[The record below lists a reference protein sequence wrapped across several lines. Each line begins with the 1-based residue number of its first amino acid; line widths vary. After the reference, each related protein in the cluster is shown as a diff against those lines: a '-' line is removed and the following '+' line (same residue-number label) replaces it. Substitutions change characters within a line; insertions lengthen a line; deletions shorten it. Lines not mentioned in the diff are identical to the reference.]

1 MIVIVRLCTEE
12 KGIID
17 YWNNIDNQLEL
28 DIDVL
33 DDQLGDAKQV
43 REVNGWLTYGEALHR
58 IREFGASMKEL
69 DIIDEKTVTME
80 QMRVLCSYM

>member
-1 MIVIVRLCTEE
+1 MRLCTEE
-12 KGIID
+12 FQVVD

-43 REVNGWLTYGEALHR
+43 QQHNGWLTYGEPLHR
-58 IREFGASMKEL
+58 MREFGASMKEM
-69 DIIDEKTVTME
+69 DIIDESAVSSE
-80 QMRVLCSYM
+80 QMRIICAHL

>member
-1 MIVIVRLCTEE
+1 LCTEE
-12 KGIID
+12 QNIID
-17 YWNNIDNQLEL
+17 YWNNIDQQLEL

-43 REVNGWLTYGEALHR
+43 LEVNKWLTYGEPLHR

-69 DIIDEKTVTME
+69 DIIDEKTLAME
-80 QMRVLCSYM
+80 QMRLLAAYL